1 MAIRLSNRD
10 WEALKQKNPHM
21 NITPIFD
28 SPQPP
33 LEKEP
38 EFKEL
43 VVPVKPSKTVYQSHG
58 VCTMTM
64 DELKLKL
71 TEIDELV
78 QSSTITEERGQLWK
92 ARIIDEFERSAIP
105 SAVEKKLPN
114 DLSHL
119 PGRIIAGAID
129 VMKAIAKGSGATYEG
144 LSKQYERGNSK
155 NRVSQPG
162 LEKKSKNILDIY
174 NDLPEEYK

>member
-1 MAIRLSNRD
+1 
-10 WEALKQKNPHM
+10 
-21 NITPIFD
+21 
-28 SPQPP
+28 
-33 LEKEP
+33 
-38 EFKEL
+38 
-43 VVPVKPSKTVYQSHG
+43 
-58 VCTMTM
+58 MTM